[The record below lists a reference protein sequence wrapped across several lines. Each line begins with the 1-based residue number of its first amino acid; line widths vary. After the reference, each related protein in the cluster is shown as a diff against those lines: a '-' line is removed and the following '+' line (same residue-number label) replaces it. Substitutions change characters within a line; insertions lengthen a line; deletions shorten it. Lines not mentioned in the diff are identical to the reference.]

1 MTKLCN
7 QVDYRVRRTDDKV
20 CAAKGGTVDFLQ
32 LLGRAAHQ
40 FHTYPSTSPL
50 CTDAVA
56 ACHSAFMAL
65 ELEQPL
71 TIRVGPRELLVDDQ
85 PVGRGT
91 VIEHELWRPL
101 HRARVASLEFQPAVS
116 IRDWSQ
122 FCPLVAA
129 GIRPSRLSGAF
140 AELLLEAG
148 VSAIVARVTPRPE
161 LFEVGA
167 PPEPVQVI
175 VERERTRQSSLP
187 ATGTAQ
193 HLYPPD
199 KGWVRLDPTVPY
211 ESISL
216 VDLTVLVNDPSELAA
231 MLTRLID
238 EDPGDGSGR
247 AMALEHRYSD
257 VVMLISALDA
267 RLGRILFSK
276 LARAVLEL
284 DAGRRRALL
293 QGAILPGLLDGRL
306 NAEAVLW
313 EFSDIDLADALGLL
327 LELDA
332 ASPHVLS
339 MALDRLRLPDERRT
353 SLAPLIEAKLHARQ
367 PSQGGTDRRSAAGL
381 EDVAASL
388 TRVASGVAKD
398 FSEFTAFELALTEQ
412 TLAVLADIRAAV
424 GATDACD
431 AQLRCALSLARIEP
445 NPAVV
450 KAILARAT
458 PLLTR
463 VLRGDR
469 WDAVL
474 QLMTDLQ
481 TTAAAL
487 ESLRPDVTATIR
499 ETLASF
505 CDRDFVRRVARLA
518 VATDGGRLR
527 ARAII
532 AAAGGLFVPAW
543 LDALEEPS
551 DRAHARQLVPAIG
564 DCVFMVAPAI
574 AERLPMLG
582 IDAACAALTVLAAG
596 GAGYEDLISE
606 QTQREEERRGRES
619 MRALA
624 RIATPRAAALIVAHI
639 ENGPAF
645 VRPAAEEALWR
656 LPAPVALAKTRE
668 LLGRREFVMRH
679 PSTAARLLERAVQ
692 SADDNLDPLL
702 ERLMPLRFHFW
713 RPAVARVGTK
723 AREFRH

>member
-1 MTKLCN
+1 MTNLCN
-7 QVDYRVRRTDDKV
+7 QTDYKVRRSDDKV

-32 LLGRAAHQ
+32 LLARAAHQ
-40 FHTYPSTSPL
+40 FHTYPASSPL

-56 ACHSAFMAL
+56 ACHAAFMAL

-71 TIRVGPRELLVDDQ
+71 SVRVGPRELSVDDE
-85 PVGRGT
+85 PIGRGT
-91 VIEHELWRPL
+91 IIEGELWRPL

-116 IRDWSQ
+116 LRDWAQ

-129 GIRPSRLSGAF
+129 GIRPSPQSGAF
-140 AELLLEAG
+140 ADLLLEAG

-167 PPEPVQVI
+167 PPGPVQVV
-175 VERERTRQSSLP
+175 VERERTRQASLP
-187 ATGTAQ
+187 SSGAGQ

-216 VDLTVLVNDPSELAA
+216 VDLTVLVNDPSELAS

-238 EDPGDGSGR
+238 EDAGDGSAR
-247 AMALEHRYSD
+247 ATALEHRYSD

-276 LARAVLEL
+276 LAGAVLAL
-284 DAGRRRALL
+284 DGNRRRALL

-313 EFSDIDLADALGLL
+313 EFPDIDLADALCLL

-353 SLAPLIEAKLHARQ
+353 SLAPLIEAKLQKGNTSHSVKG
-367 PSQGGTDRRSAAGL
+367 PRSAAGL
-381 EDVAASL
+381 DDMAASL
-388 TRVASGVAKD
+388 TRVTSGVARD
-398 FSEFTAFELALTEQ
+398 FSEFAAFELALTEP
-412 TLAVLADIRAAV
+412 TLATLADINAAIA
-424 GATDACD
+424 ATEGCD
-431 AQLRCALSLARIEP
+431 VQARCALSLARIEP

-450 KAILARAT
+450 RAILTHAI
-458 PLLTR
+458 PSVVD
-463 VLRGDR
+463 VLRADR

-474 QLMTDLQ
+474 QLLVELHA
-481 TTAAAL
+481 TTATLHA
-487 ESLRPDVTATIR
+487 SRPDVATAVR
-499 ETLASF
+499 ETLAAL
-505 CDRDFVRRVARLA
+505 CNRDFVRRVAQLSGES
-518 VATDGGRLR
+518 DGRAR

-532 AAAGGLFVPAW
+532 SAAGGSFVPAW
-543 LDALEEPS
+543 LEALDEPG
-551 DRAHARQLVPAIG
+551 DRACARQLVPLMA
-564 DCVFMVAPAI
+564 DCVAVVAPAI

-582 IDAACAALTVLAAG
+582 SDGACAALAVLAAG
-596 GAGYEDLISE
+596 GVGYEDLIVD
-606 QTQREEERRGRES
+606 QTGRGEERRGREA

-624 RIATPRAAALIVAHI
+624 RIASPRAAALIVSQI
-639 ENGPAF
+639 ENGPVH

-656 LPAPVALAKTRE
+656 LPLPVALAKTHE
-668 LLGRREFVMRH
+668 LLGRREFVVRH

-692 SADDNLDPLL
+692 SADDSLEPLL
-702 ERLMPLRFHFW
+702 ERLVSLRFHFW

-723 AREFRH
+723 AREYRH